1 MPAAPRRPRTRAHRA
16 PLRLLATWR
25 SLAQPS
31 TQCAACLS
39 SCDRI
44 RRLTA
49 KLHRRCI
56 GVARGERSFLRE
68 YESFKYCLLR
78 FRRFCNSSSD
88 SSDAAPSWA
97 WPLAAHEE
105 KEHVDACRRC
115 SALWARR
122 DFLRAPTAHNVA
134 RCRPCEHRDHLQCP
148 RRPDRSSPCSWPSQ
162 PWKPCPT
169 RSDQRV
175 PSQFRVVV
183 VPTACAV
190 DGVGGSLLDGSTRN
204 SETDRTAEERKRE
217 KRVRRVSRYRS
228 AGLRK
233 SDSLSQ
239 ILTHP
244 RLDPDTVGGARVNF
258 TGRPPVA
265 TTYLM

>member
-1 MPAAPRRPRTRAHRA
+1 MRGLPVFVRPHTPPHRQAPPAMHRRRSRRA
-16 PLRLLATWR
+16 LLLAR
-25 SLAQPS
+25 V
-31 TQCAACLS
+31 
-39 SCDRI
+39 R
-44 RRLTA
+44 
-49 KLHRRCI
+49 
-56 GVARGERSFLRE
+56 
-68 YESFKYCLLR
+68 SFKYCLLR

-244 RLDPDTVGGARVNF
+244 RLDPDDLGVGLNSHLYSQSHSRSPWSHHSLTVTLSTHHAV
-258 TGRPPVA
+258 RPWASSAASRSV
-265 TTYLM
+265 